1 MTKKEYAKQ
10 FQELPDALSA
20 EELAEALRVNVK
32 TVYKLIRAGAI
43 PAVRVGREYRVA
55 KGALIDFLRS
65 TEKRGENKYVLSD
78 NSSRS
83 A

>member
-1 MTKKEYAKQ
+1 M
-10 FQELPDALSA
+10 
-20 EELAEALRVNVK
+20 NVK
-32 TVYKLIRAGAI
+32 TVYKLIRTGEI

-55 KGALIDFLRS
+55 KGTLVDYLRS
-65 TEKRGENKYVLSD
+65 NERKAGNKYVLSD

>member
-1 MTKKEYAKQ
+1 MTKKEYIKQ
-10 FQELPDALSA
+10 FRDLPDALSA
-20 EELAEALRVNVK
+20 EELAAVLRVNVK

-55 KGALIDFLRS
+55 KEALIGFLRS
-65 TEKRGENKYVLSD
+65 AEKRGENKYVLSA
-78 NSSRS
+78 NSSRG

>member
-1 MTKKEYAKQ
+1 MTKKEYIKK
-10 FQELPDALSA
+10 FHDLPDALSA
-20 EELAEALRVNVK
+20 VEVADTLRVNVK
-32 TVYKLIRAGAI
+32 TVYKLIRTGAI

-55 KGALIDFLRS
+55 KGELIGFLRNS
-65 TEKRGENKYVLSD
+65 EKRGENKYVLSA

>member
-10 FQELPDALSA
+10 LRDLPDAMTA
-20 EELAEALRVNVK
+20 AEAAQVLRVNVK
-32 TVYKLIRAGAI
+32 TVYGQIRSGTI
-43 PAVRVGREYRVA
+43 PAVRVGREYRIA
-55 KGALIDFLRS
+55 KSALIDYLRC

>member
-1 MTKKEYAKQ
+1 MTKKEYIKQ
-10 FQELPDALSA
+10 FRDLPDALSA

-65 TEKRGENKYVLSD
+65 AEKRGENKYVLSA
-78 NSSRS
+78 NSSRGV
-83 A
+83 

>member
-1 MTKKEYAKQ
+1 MTKKEYGKK
-10 FQELPDALSA
+10 FRDLPDALSA
-20 EELAEALRVNVK
+20 NELAQVLRVNVK
-32 TVYKLIRAGAI
+32 TVYKLIRTGEI

-55 KGALIDFLRS
+55 KGTLVDYLRS
-65 TEKRGENKYVLSD
+65 NERKAGNKDVLSD

>member
-1 MTKKEYAKQ
+1 MTKKEYIKK
-10 FQELPDALSA
+10 FHDLPDALSA
-20 EELAEALRVNVK
+20 VEVADALRVNVK
-32 TVYKLIRAGAI
+32 TVYKLIRTGAI

-55 KGALIDFLRS
+55 KGELIGFLRNS
-65 TEKRGENKYVLSD
+65 EKRGENKYVLSA

>member
-1 MTKKEYAKQ
+1 MTKKEYIKQ
-10 FQELPDALSA
+10 FRDLPDALSA
-20 EELAEALRVNVK
+20 EELAAVLRLNVK

-55 KGALIDFLRS
+55 KEAMISFLRS
-65 TEKRGENKYVLSD
+65 AEKRGENKYVLSA
-78 NSSRS
+78 NSSRG